1 MDAERVKRFINEKYR
16 YAVVGASVNQ
26 EKYGYRVLVD
36 FFNAG
41 YQVVGVNPNADVA
54 KIVGARVYPR
64 LQDVPGGVDVAIVVV
79 SPDEGGAVLDD
90 ANFAHVAKLWFQ
102 PGAENQTIRDKAM
115 KLGMDI
121 VADGSCIMVERE
133 ALRQKT
139 GA

>member
-1 MDAERVKRFINEKYR
+1 MDLERAKRFINEKYR
-16 YAVVGASVNQ
+16 YAVVGASTHQ

-41 YQVVGVNPNADVA
+41 YKVVGVNSNAKVT
-54 KIVGARVYPR
+54 KIASAPVYHR
-64 LQDVPGGVDVAIVVV
+64 LQDIPGGVDVAIVVV

-102 PGAENQTIRDKAM
+102 PGAESQDIRDKAL

-121 VADGSCIMVERE
+121 VADGSCIMTIRDQ
-133 ALRQKT
+133 LYKQGQK
-139 GA
+139 